1 MIIPIGLEKPMLSC
15 KNNSITLKNHYYKGV
30 TSNGGQASEMTFRE
44 ILYLCEAMKLI
55 TLNIDTI
62 KALCDK
68 YHVKTLFAFGS
79 VTKDELKPNSD
90 IDLVVDIDS
99 KDPLTYSDDYFGLK
113 FQLEQ
118 LLKRHVD
125 LLELR
130 AIKNQYLKQNI
141 DNSKVLVYGKGN

>member
-1 MIIPIGLEKPMLSC
+1 
-15 KNNSITLKNHYYKGV
+15 V
-30 TSNGGQASEMTFRE
+30 
-44 ILYLCEAMKLI
+44 KLI

-79 VTKDELKPNSD
+79 VTRDELKPNSD

-99 KDPLTYSDDYFGLK
+99 SDPISYSDNYFGLK
-113 FQLEQ
+113 FQLEH
-118 LLKRHVD
+118 LLKRHID

-141 DNSKVLVYGKGN
+141 EDSKILVYGKGS

>member
-1 MIIPIGLEKPMLSC
+1 LWLIKVWLSASTFVVKSATFAKPENVS
-15 KNNSITLKNHYYKGV
+15 
-30 TSNGGQASEMTFRE
+30 SNGGADPETTIRE
-44 ILYLCEAMKLI
+44 ISYLCKAMKLI

-79 VTKDELKPNSD
+79 VTRDELKSTSD

-99 KDPLTYSDDYFGLK
+99 NDPLSYSDDYFGLK
-113 FQLEQ
+113 FQLEL